1 MGLRWPGQG
10 GGRGAPPGFP
20 GTSQSPDADPTPD
33 RVDTPENDPEPIGSG
48 HSMARP
54 GARSSAHDEEEVEE
68 APAPRALFA
77 PTSPLRT
84 GEPPARRPRRH
95 ATAGRASRFLSSR
108 WPGVWTGAP
117 PTSVPSGYRRSASP
131 DPDLDPGT
139 DDGDV
144 SSDAVVPTRP
154 TRARSHVKVHRAPDS
169 GEEATVTPLPSLRE
183 RRSAGSGAT
192 RGAARTS
199 RSDTDTDTDSDPG
212 ADHGPDTGSG
222 TVAVGGPGVV
232 RRVTGPFQ
240 TVVGAVYAA
249 LADPLVNAP
258 PEVREKRAAQVR
270 RVGIAAAG
278 TLVAC
283 VLVYAIFP
291 VQTYL
296 DLRSSTQR
304 AEEQREA
311 LRRAND
317 ELERRQAE
325 LNEAETVEEIA
336 REDYGMVLPGEESY
350 GVLPAPESTTT
361 SSTTTTAPG

>member
-33 RVDTPENDPEPIGSG
+33 RVDTPENDPEPSDEIRSG
-48 HSMARP
+48 HSMSRLSAK
-54 GARSSAHDEEEVEE
+54 SSTQNDEVDVE
-68 APAPRALFA
+68 ASPAPRALFA

-95 ATAGRASRFLSSR
+95 STAGRASRFLSSR
-108 WPGVWTGAP
+108 WPGLWTGAP
-117 PTSVPSGYRRSASP
+117 PTTVPSGYRRSATP
-131 DPDLDPGT
+131 DEDLNLDTG
-139 DDGDV
+139 DGDE
-144 SSDAVVPTRP
+144 SSDVVVPARP
-154 TRARSHVKVHRAPDS
+154 TRTRSHVKVHRDPDS

-183 RRSAGSGAT
+183 RRSAGSSLT
-192 RGAARTS
+192 RA
-199 RSDTDTDTDSDPG
+199 TDSDTATDSG
-212 ADHGPDTGSG
+212 TDSDSDAGPDTDSG
-222 TVAVGGPGVV
+222 TVAVAGPGVV
-232 RRVTGPFQ
+232 RRVVGPFQ

-278 TLVAC
+278 TMVAC

-311 LRRAND
+311 LQRAND

-325 LNEAETVEEIA
+325 LNNPETVEEIA

-350 GVLPAPESTTT
+350 GVLPAPESTTST
-361 SSTTTTAPG
+361 STTTTAPG